1 MFTRTIQLIA
11 PDACPTT
18 ASALYTVPAKTRT
31 RITKMTATNTSGT
44 ARQITV
50 YLVASGG
57 TAGATNTVV
66 SAYSVG
72 PGQDVS
78 LTSVM
83 GHVLPAGATIQAIV
97 NTGTDLVIAASGT
110 EVTT

>member
-1 MFTRTIQLIA
+1 MYTRTIQLIA
-11 PDACPTT
+11 PAACPTT
-18 ASALYTVPAKTRT
+18 ASALYTVPTGTRT
-31 RITKMTATNTSGT
+31 RITKMTATNTS
-44 ARQITV
+44 AAVRLITV

-57 TAGATNTVV
+57 TAGATNTIL
-66 SAYSVG
+66 SAYAIG

-78 LTSVM
+78 LASVM

-97 NTGTDLVIAASGT
+97 NTGTDLIIAASGT